1 MSREKTGWEALFWL
15 VFERSAHP
23 IVLLGEDR
31 RIIDAN
37 DAAVALWG
45 GKREDLIGRS
55 IVDSIEPS
63 ERAEAEQEWEG
74 FLRSGEYSG
83 QRDLLRADGTT
94 VHVGF
99 AARGALVG
107 GRQLATYVAMKEDE
121 HEAGGGR
128 EKLELPLTDRER
140 EVVTLIAL
148 GYETDQIAAELHIS
162 RETVRSHVRNAMSR
176 LHVHT
181 RAQLVAVTLC
191 AERTMD
197 EDCVRSRQKS
207 SA

>member
-1 MSREKTGWEALFWL
+1 MHVSQGKTGWEALFWL
-15 VFERSAHP
+15 VFERSSHP
-23 IVLLGEDR
+23 IVLLDEDR
-31 RIIDAN
+31 RIVAAN
-37 DAAVALWG
+37 EAAVALWG
-45 GKREDLIGRS
+45 GRREELVGRS

-63 ERAEAEQEWEG
+63 ERAQAAREWEA

-83 QRDLLRADGTT
+83 VRDLLQADGTN
-94 VHVGF
+94 VRVSF
-99 AARGALVG
+99 AARRALVG
-107 GRQLATYVAMKEDE
+107 GHQLATYVAMKADEDR
-121 HEAGGGR
+121 ASDGR
-128 EKLELPLTDRER
+128 ERLEPPLTERER

-191 AERTMD
+191 AERALD
-197 EDCVRSRQKS
+197 EDCLR
-207 SA
+207 